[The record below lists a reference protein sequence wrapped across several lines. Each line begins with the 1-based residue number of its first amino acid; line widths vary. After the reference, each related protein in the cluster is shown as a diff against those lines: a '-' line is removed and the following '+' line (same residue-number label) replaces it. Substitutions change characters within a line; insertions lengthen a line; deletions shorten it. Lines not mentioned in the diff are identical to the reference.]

1 VRIPFEQQPSIGQT
15 FINLAPEVTAAILAT
30 LQRGWLIAKQRRE
43 VNASAGEIV
52 ITECL
57 RDGMREAL
65 NSGQL
70 PWRRSMIVL
79 PGTESRSEPATLVP
93 DGRTDIPV
101 MIIEVFFRSGQH
113 DPHAII
119 ECKRVAES
127 DSALVREYV
136 TEGID
141 RFRSGKYGK
150 NHSRGFMAGYV
161 VDGAPD
167 GVVLK
172 INAYLDKHARKPE
185 QLSASIPGF
194 WISQHPRQS
203 WPNIEL
209 HHSMFVASQG

>member
-1 VRIPFEQQPSIGQT
+1 VSIPFEERPSIGQT
-15 FINLAPEVTAAILAT
+15 FINLAPEITAAILQT
-30 LQRGWLIAKQRRE
+30 LDRGWQIAKQRGEVNVSARE
-43 VNASAGEIV
+43 VV

-65 NSGQL
+65 SSGQL

-101 MIIEVFFRSGQH
+101 IIIEVFFRSGQH

-119 ECKRVAES
+119 ECKRVSEN
-127 DSALVREYV
+127 DSTLIREYV

-150 NHSRGFMAGYV
+150 NHLRGFMAGYV
-161 VDGAPD
+161 LNGTPDGA
-167 GVVLK
+167 VLK
-172 INAYLDKHARKPE
+172 INWYLDKHARKPE
-185 QLSASIPGF
+185 QLSPNIPGV
-194 WISQHPRQS
+194 WVSQHPRPTSQA
-203 WPNIEL
+203 IEL
-209 HHSMFVASQG
+209 HHSIFVPN